1 MLFIRLE
8 NSAPIEVRQDFP
20 DEVRG
25 HPELWAMG
33 QDGKQK
39 PDGWINRN
47 DILTFAYA
55 STLASILSER
65 LGRLYLPAD
74 AGPCTSPRYDV
85 IEAPQVGDEVSRG
98 FNGDYYPCGTIT
110 KITPTYQITTSTG
123 VKFRRVKESSS
134 WRETGRGFWLMPG
147 VRDERNPSF

>member
-1 MLFIRLE
+1 M
-8 NSAPIEVRQDFP
+8 
-20 DEVRG
+20 
-25 HPELWAMG
+25 HPELWAVD

-47 DILTFAYA
+47 DILSFARA
-55 STLASILSER
+55 STLASILSEK

-74 AGPCTSPRYDV
+74 AGPRTSPRYDV
-85 IEAPQVGDEVSRG
+85 IEAPQVSDEVSRG

-123 VKFRRVKESSS
+123 AKFRRVKESSR
-134 WRETGRGFWLMPG
+134 WQETGGGFSMVHG